1 MVITFNSRANS
12 RHRDLL
18 LSSSFFLPVSLF
30 FPSFFILLQ
39 IRPPDPLVRA
49 CFSLF
54 QSKLAKSVRSFRYFL
69 LHFLAFLYLLT
80 LFRSSILEPDLHLS
94 FRETEISGELRFA
107 SNRDV
112 TVKMELLFEFQS
124 LMIGVDHS
132 VLVFRPR
139 LAWIRLTLVG
149 RFLHPLVRAPDLPRS
164 RRRRI
169 VLFVIVRTYGVVVI
183 VVIYRWRRGRTGAT
197 EFATADGDGWTQRAV
212 PRGNSDGR

>member
-1 MVITFNSRANS
+1 M
-12 RHRDLL
+12 
-18 LSSSFFLPVSLF
+18 
-30 FPSFFILLQ
+30 
-39 IRPPDPLVRA
+39 
-49 CFSLF
+49 
-54 QSKLAKSVRSFRYFL
+54 
-69 LHFLAFLYLLT
+69 
-80 LFRSSILEPDLHLS
+80 EPDLHLS